1 MRWKLPTVAFS
12 TMPFRNSDDTIRS
25 ILTKSRTIAL
35 VGASKNTARPSNEV
49 MKFLLDAGYA
59 VIPVNPGFPGD
70 QIHGQTVYATLR
82 DIPGPVDMVDIF
94 RNSNDAGGVVDEAI
108 DIGAKAVWMQ
118 IGVINEPAAQR
129 AIDAGL
135 LVAMNVCP
143 HPESFRLGIQGPDV
157 DD

>member
-1 MRWKLPTVAFS
+1 
-12 TMPFRNSDDTIRS
+12 
-25 ILTKSRTIAL
+25 
-35 VGASKNTARPSNEV
+35 